1 MTDRTCETHFR
12 STPAAI
18 FTSGANWLLRSPA
31 TSWAPCASSAATFC
45 GSRFRF
51 AWIARMSR
59 EVSPVATFRTWLTTT
74 EGLRTE
80 RTPEADSRTSR
91 GVVASGVIW
100 LSTVSAAA
108 DSEVRSEDVAGS
120 VVGPLLASLLAVSA
134 ITSKFESARLRS
146 DCAALS
152 STWPALFSAVP
163 TGVAASCPFATG
175 LTAPDSSSFNERA
188 DGVRQSCCAGDDL
201 LEIDRAVGLRQF
213 AGQVV
218 GCGGEAGKVGM
229 REIRCQSSGQ
239 AQIAVTSSARGLGE
253 Q

>member
-1 MTDRTCETHFR
+1 
-12 STPAAI
+12 
-18 FTSGANWLLRSPA
+18 
-31 TSWAPCASSAATFC
+31 
-45 GSRFRF
+45 
-51 AWIARMSR
+51 MSR

-175 LTAPDSSSFNERA
+175 LTAPDSSS
-188 DGVRQSCCAGDDL
+188 S
-201 LEIDRAVGLRQF
+201 
-213 AGQVV
+213 
-218 GCGGEAGKVGM
+218 
-229 REIRCQSSGQ
+229 
-239 AQIAVTSSARGLGE
+239 TRGLMVFARVVALETICLRSTAPSAFDSSLVRLSVAVARPGRSA
-253 Q
+253 